1 MSVLKL
7 LQVIGALGTV
17 AAGVVSLFWPLRVRG
32 FTGLEAPGGR
42 GITEIRTVLGALF
55 VGLGLAVLYFNSPQA
70 YKVLGFSYVV
80 MGVVRGVSMVVD
92 KSVEQS
98 NLVSLVFEVI
108 FGILMLI

>member
-1 MSVLKL
+1 MTILKVLK
-7 LQVIGALGTV
+7 VIGALGTI
-17 AAGVVSLFWPLRVRG
+17 AAGVVSLFWPLKVRG

-55 VGLGLAVLYFNSPQA
+55 VALGAVVLYFNSAQA
-70 YKVLGFSYVV
+70 YQVLGFSYLV
-80 MGVVRGVSMVVD
+80 MGVVRAVSMFID

-98 NLVSLVFEVI
+98 NLVSLAFEII